1 MPQCP
6 ESRPTGDLATDPAA
20 QKEYEML
27 KVLAEHYFGSMMV
40 VDAAGRF
47 VYANPGCSKLLDIDH
62 DTLMRISIYDT
73 LQDYCCSSSASS
85 IKTLE
90 TRQECLSN
98 QTLTSSGRRGP
109 CPGLTSAR
117 TGSCSTSPPTA
128 GTRRSCTPCW
138 RSSTGSGTMSAT
150 SSASCRPQT
159 RPRT

>member
-73 LQDYCCSSSASS
+73 LQDYCCSSSASIAPRKRS
-85 IKTLE
+85 GSLSPGIRRVTPLFSSLSQKT
-90 TRQECLSN
+90 
-98 QTLTSSGRRGP
+98 
-109 CPGLTSAR
+109 A
-117 TGSCSTSPPTA
+117 
-128 GTRRSCTPCW
+128 
-138 RSSTGSGTMSAT
+138 
-150 SSASCRPQT
+150 
-159 RPRT
+159 